1 MMDMLK
7 KLVRF
12 IGLDSS
18 RKIEFDSF
26 IIGLQVFLVFD
37 LRCNKNIII
46 NQIIENILLNH
57 KVYWFKEVK
66 EFEEYYDII
75 SDEHSDYIFIII
87 G

>member
-75 SDEHSDYIFIII
+75 SFEDSEYIFIII

>member
-75 SDEHSDYIFIII
+75 SDEDSEYIFIII

>member
-12 IGLDSS
+12 IGLDSNS
-18 RKIEFDSF
+18 EIEFDSF

-46 NQIIENILLNH
+46 NQIIDNILLNH

-75 SDEHSDYIFIII
+75 SDEDSNYVFIII

>member
-46 NQIIENILLNH
+46 NQIIEKVLLNH

-75 SDEHSDYIFIII
+75 SFEDSDYIFIII

>member
-18 RKIEFDSF
+18 SKIEFDSF

-37 LRCNKNIII
+37 IRCNKNFII

-75 SDEHSDYIFIII
+75 SDEDSDYIFIII

>member
-7 KLVRF
+7 KIVRF

-46 NQIIENILLNH
+46 NQIIEKVLLNH

-75 SDEHSDYIFIII
+75 SFEDSEYIFIII

>member
-7 KLVRF
+7 KIVRF

-18 RKIEFDSF
+18 SEIEFDSF

-46 NQIIENILLNH
+46 NQIIEKVLLNH

-75 SDEHSDYIFIII
+75 SDEDSEYIFIII

>member
-37 LRCNKNIII
+37 LNLSTLGVAIHLSVLLTSLLIRTTS
-46 NQIIENILLNH
+46 ILYL
-57 KVYWFKEVK
+57 
-66 EFEEYYDII
+66 
-75 SDEHSDYIFIII
+75 
-87 G
+87 

>member
-12 IGLDSS
+12 IGLDSNS
-18 RKIEFDSF
+18 EIEFDSF

-46 NQIIENILLNH
+46 NQIIKNILLNH

-75 SDEHSDYIFIII
+75 SDEDSEYIFIII

>member
-1 MMDMLK
+1 M
-7 KLVRF
+7 
-12 IGLDSS
+12 
-18 RKIEFDSF
+18 
-26 IIGLQVFLVFD
+26 FLVFD

-66 EFEEYYDII
+66 ELEEYYDII
-75 SDEHSDYIFIII
+75 SFEDSEYIIIII

>member
-1 MMDMLK
+1 MMDMLNK
-7 KLVRF
+7 IVRF

-46 NQIIENILLNH
+46 NQIIEKVLLNH

-75 SDEHSDYIFIII
+75 SDEDSEYIFIII

>member
-18 RKIEFDSF
+18 RKIEFNSF

-75 SDEHSDYIFIII
+75 SDEDSDYIFIII

>member
-12 IGLDSS
+12 IGLDSNS
-18 RKIEFDSF
+18 EIEFDSF

-46 NQIIENILLNH
+46 NQIIKNILLNH

-75 SDEHSDYIFIII
+75 SFEDSDYIFIII

>member
-46 NQIIENILLNH
+46 NQIIKNILLNH

-75 SDEHSDYIFIII
+75 SDEDSDYIFIII

>member
-12 IGLDSS
+12 IGLDSNS
-18 RKIEFDSF
+18 EIEFDSF

-46 NQIIENILLNH
+46 NQIIEKVLLNH

-75 SDEHSDYIFIII
+75 SFEDSEYIFIII

>member
-1 MMDMLK
+1 MMDMFK
-7 KLVRF
+7 KIVRF

-18 RKIEFDSF
+18 SKIEFDSF

-46 NQIIENILLNH
+46 NQIIEKVLLNH

-75 SDEHSDYIFIII
+75 SFEDSDYIFIII

>member
-7 KLVRF
+7 KIVRF
-12 IGLDSS
+12 IGLDSNS
-18 RKIEFDSF
+18 EIEFDSF

-75 SDEHSDYIFIII
+75 SDEDSEYIFIII

>member
-18 RKIEFDSF
+18 SKIEFDSF

-75 SDEHSDYIFIII
+75 SDEDSEYIFIII

>member
-1 MMDMLK
+1 MMDMFK
-7 KLVRF
+7 KIVRF

-46 NQIIENILLNH
+46 NQIIKNILLNH
-57 KVYWFKEVK
+57 KFYWFKEVK

-75 SDEHSDYIFIII
+75 SYEDSDYIFIII

>member
-18 RKIEFDSF
+18 SKIEFGSF

-75 SDEHSDYIFIII
+75 SDEDSDYIFIII

>member
-18 RKIEFDSF
+18 SKIEFDSF

-46 NQIIENILLNH
+46 NQIIKNILLNH

-75 SDEHSDYIFIII
+75 SDEDSDYIFIII

>member
-18 RKIEFDSF
+18 SKIEFDSF

-46 NQIIENILLNH
+46 NQIIEKVLLNH

-75 SDEHSDYIFIII
+75 SDEDSEYIFIII

>member
-12 IGLDSS
+12 IGLDSNS
-18 RKIEFDSF
+18 EIEFDSF

-46 NQIIENILLNH
+46 NQIIEKVLLNH

-75 SDEHSDYIFIII
+75 SFEDSDYIFIII

>member
-12 IGLDSS
+12 IGLDSNS
-18 RKIEFDSF
+18 EIEFDSF

-75 SDEHSDYIFIII
+75 SDEDSDYIFIII

>member
-18 RKIEFDSF
+18 SKIEFDSF

-46 NQIIENILLNH
+46 NQIIEKVLLNH

-75 SDEHSDYIFIII
+75 SDEDSNYVFIII

>member
-18 RKIEFDSF
+18 SKIEFDSF

>member
-7 KLVRF
+7 KIVRF

-18 RKIEFDSF
+18 SKIEFNSF

-37 LRCNKNIII
+37 LRYNKNIII
-46 NQIIENILLNH
+46 NQIIEKVLLNH

-75 SDEHSDYIFIII
+75 SDEDSDYIFIII

>member
-12 IGLDSS
+12 IGLDSNS
-18 RKIEFDSF
+18 EIEFDSF

-75 SDEHSDYIFIII
+75 SFEDSDYIFIII

>member
-12 IGLDSS
+12 IGLDSNS
-18 RKIEFDSF
+18 EIEFDSF

-75 SDEHSDYIFIII
+75 SFEDSEYIFIII

>member
-18 RKIEFDSF
+18 SKIEFDSF

-75 SDEHSDYIFIII
+75 SFEDSDYIFIII

>member
-1 MMDMLK
+1 MDMLK

-18 RKIEFDSF
+18 SKIEFDSF

-46 NQIIENILLNH
+46 NQIIKNILLNH

-75 SDEHSDYIFIII
+75 SDEDSDYIFIII

>member
-1 MMDMLK
+1 MDMLK

-18 RKIEFDSF
+18 SKIEFDSF

-75 SDEHSDYIFIII
+75 SDEDSDYIFIII

>member
-1 MMDMLK
+1 MDMLK

-46 NQIIENILLNH
+46 NQIIEKVLLNH

-75 SDEHSDYIFIII
+75 SFEDSDYIFIII

>member
-18 RKIEFDSF
+18 SKIEFYSF

-75 SDEHSDYIFIII
+75 SDEDSDYIFIII

>member
-18 RKIEFDSF
+18 SKIEFNSF

-46 NQIIENILLNH
+46 NKIIENILLNH

-66 EFEEYYDII
+66 EFEEYYDIV
-75 SDEHSDYIFIII
+75 SDEDSDYIFIII

>member
-12 IGLDSS
+12 IGLDSNS
-18 RKIEFDSF
+18 EIEFDSF

-75 SDEHSDYIFIII
+75 SDEDSEYIFIII

>member
-18 RKIEFDSF
+18 SKIEFNSF

-46 NQIIENILLNH
+46 NQIIEKVLLNH

-75 SDEHSDYIFIII
+75 SFEDSEYIFIII

>member
-1 MMDMLK
+1 MMDMFK

-46 NQIIENILLNH
+46 NQIIEKVLLNH

-75 SDEHSDYIFIII
+75 SDEDSEYIFIII